1 MAEAYYGHRSRL
13 YYLDLYSEPEKIA
26 EVILAAYDEGLRAI
40 NLVNDKNLLSAFD
53 LACDNGCDMKVIATI
68 GKSEVDYLSPN
79 YEVACEVDWQEDIEL
94 FSSYDTP
101 VMLVDEF
108 ITDAYK
114 WN

>member
-68 GKSEVDYLSPN
+68 GLADVEADNYLLGG
-79 YEVACEVDWQEDIEL
+79 IH
-94 FSSYDTP
+94 
-101 VMLVDEF
+101 F
-108 ITDAYK
+108 IILHHLTSTLR
-114 WN
+114 